1 MHGPVR
7 VFVLQ
12 EVKAP
17 EVQCS
22 LSHWLVG
29 VVEGWAR
36 VGRGACA
43 GHKSAQYLMPR
54 IQSYESKSQMMMI
67 PTGILEKDKEGKLC
81 TVRCKTHEQDRIAAR
96 NQGYAINPCI
106 AYIALMNGGG
116 IKSIEYVSSPTEY
129 MG

>member
-1 MHGPVR
+1 
-7 VFVLQ
+7 
-12 EVKAP
+12 
-17 EVQCS
+17 
-22 LSHWLVG
+22 
-29 VVEGWAR
+29 
-36 VGRGACA
+36 
-43 GHKSAQYLMPR
+43 
-54 IQSYESKSQMMMI
+54 MMMI